1 MVCFSIIKF
10 LKILTQNKIE
20 FNVMWSTFHCK
31 YQMVDNKVFA
41 LVDVEILV
49 IKKNLGMVNLD

>member
-1 MVCFSIIKF
+1 M
-10 LKILTQNKIE
+10 KIE

-49 IKKNLGMVNLD
+49 IKKI